1 MNGWVFIDK
10 PKNITSF
17 KVVKTLREIL
27 KVKKIGHS
35 GTLDPLATGVLAVAI
50 GEATKSIHYFNQ
62 NKVYKF
68 NVVFGESKDTDDIN
82 GITIEKSYN
91 IPNKEQIDQCVKFF
105 IGKQNQIPPQY
116 SAVKINGKRAYKL
129 ARNNES
135 FVIQPKQVFIKDLK
149 CLGSKGID
157 EYSFILECSSGTYV
171 RSI

>member
-68 NVVFGESKDTDDIN
+68 KVVFGESKDTDDIN

-105 IGKQNQIPPQY
+105 IGKQNQIPL
-116 SAVKINGKRAYKL
+116 N
-129 ARNNES
+129 
-135 FVIQPKQVFIKDLK
+135 
-149 CLGSKGID
+149 
-157 EYSFILECSSGTYV
+157 ILL
-171 RSI
+171 